1 MNERYRGG
9 KDIIL
14 DLPEEYDI
22 NHIDWLSIYCYK
34 FRVDFGHIPISNISQ
49 RIPPYV
55 PSQNQVFIHFI
66 GIIVRRHR
74 FFISRIY
81 KFQFTEKIDGWPIIS
96 LLGTESRRNFSF
108 QLGPPGGKKGYEVGI
123 R

>member
-74 FFISRIY
+74 SLFHE
-81 KFQFTEKIDGWPIIS
+81 FT
-96 LLGTESRRNFSF
+96 NFSS
-108 QLGPPGGKKGYEVGI
+108 LKKSTDGL
-123 R
+123 